1 MKFGFVTCVQL
12 GKSCIE
18 KIIEMEG
25 RLDLLVTL
33 KDEKA
38 KNKSGRIYLDDIATK
53 NNIPLLKINNVND
66 IEVIETLKK
75 YEIDWLFIIGWSQI
89 AKVNLLNTPK
99 KGCIGM
105 HPTLLPKGRGRASI
119 PWAILKKLDKTGV
132 TMFKLDQGVDTGEIL
147 GQVEIPLTEE
157 ITATELYKEVNE
169 SHTKLIEKYWEDII
183 NDRLELK
190 KQQEED
196 ATYWEGRKPED
207 GEIKNKMT
215 VEEAETLVRAV
226 THPYPGAFYKKD
238 NQKIIIWKAK
248 KVEKYQENSI
258 ELLNGYL
265 LPIEYTVETMGE

>member
-66 IEVIETLKK
+66 IEVIEALKK

-132 TMFKLDQGVDTGEIL
+132 TMFKLDQEVDTGEIL
-147 GQVEIPLTEE
+147 GQVEILLTEE